1 MLSVKNHEQFSCF
14 LDAFKENE
22 KQLDTAV
29 INIRPYP
36 LASMIGS
43 YKKDETETSAT
54 SLARWS

>member
-1 MLSVKNHEQFSCF
+1 MLSVKNHEQFSCL
-14 LDAFKENE
+14 LDAFKEHE

-54 SLARWS
+54 S